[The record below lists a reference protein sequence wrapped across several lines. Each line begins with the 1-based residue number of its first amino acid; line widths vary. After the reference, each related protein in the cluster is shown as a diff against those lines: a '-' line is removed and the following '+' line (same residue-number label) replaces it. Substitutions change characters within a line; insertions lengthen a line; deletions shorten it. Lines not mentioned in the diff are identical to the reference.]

1 MTSTNSQEDGD
12 VTYCK
17 SSEKHGNKR
26 LVRYNSIGLSGEK
39 KRKFLKEFLENLPE
53 IMRDEVLAEMMRDE
67 EEKML
72 KDTKEKYSNTNNDSN
87 IGKDN
92 NDRNDIVDN
101 DKRNYRI
108 DNHNRNGIEN
118 NNKIGRAHV

>member
-1 MTSTNSQEDGD
+1 MTLILFYRISVLDDRTSMTLIDMTSTNSQEDDD

-26 LVRYNSIGLSGEK
+26 LVRCNSIGLSGEK

-72 KDTKEKYSNTNNDSN
+72 KDLKERWEET
-87 IGKDN
+87 
-92 NDRNDIVDN
+92 
-101 DKRNYRI
+101 
-108 DNHNRNGIEN
+108 
-118 NNKIGRAHV
+118 